1 MTSKTSFFKQLRE
14 DARHRI
20 WVPALS
26 CIVFL
31 LGLVAATLMLQSI
44 VINQGDISANYLQ
57 TRLNQETAM
66 LFNSSNLLLSL
77 VAITGAV
84 ICALQG
90 FSYLFNKQQLDFY
103 HALPVR
109 RQKLFI
115 IRWANGVLFYV
126 VPALIFSLL
135 CLIVLAA
142 FGLFNAPML
151 FAVGTGFLHNLLIFF
166 VVYHTA
172 IFFCMLSGH
181 ILVSLGLLSIFSIYM
196 FMIVELIPT
205 FMSVYYTTYQNYS
218 YGLSGYL
225 NYLAPA
231 YLVYKLL
238 NVTTLPLLGYAV
250 IFATVLFF
258 GSIILYLRRPSETAG
273 KAIAFSGLQPVIRV
287 LIVVPVAIY
296 IGLAFGQ
303 LASGS
308 RAFWSIFGLLLFA
321 ILIHMILN
329 VIFAFDIHAALQHR
343 KELAFSAII
352 SVLFISVFAFNIL
365 KLDDQIPAQNSVE
378 AVYMD
383 LPVDNDVPYLNLQ
396 NGNYLGVTDYRESH
410 AMLTGDELSK
420 AYALLDYRMA
430 PPPPTTTAPTTYTD
444 AEPPV
449 ANLNVR
455 FVKSNGHSEY
465 RNFQFIMNENSIQA
479 LADVYNT
486 TTYKQGHY
494 QIFDASCDTVFDTFN
509 AIDATENTIVRNT
522 THTNIF
528 SASETKELMDV
539 LRTDLSA
546 FTLEQMINEIPLGT
560 VSLENSKMLYS
571 LDYRI
576 YPSFTNTVTWLTDHG
591 IDFGAWKESTPVSMT
606 LYLNE
611 PPENTDN
618 ADSDLYG
625 YDDSPVDSGEE
636 NDSIYSS
643 ATSDDVSSEYII
655 TDPAAIRTIYPYLY
669 SDSMNDRNVLSYQ
682 FGKLTYNT
690 ATITFK
696 DPNTGNTYS
705 ACFSITNDCDLTMYT
720 GKTEN

>member
-90 FSYLFNKQQLDFY
+90 FSYLFNKQKLDFY
-103 HALPVR
+103 HALPIR
-109 RQKLFI
+109 RQKLFF

-225 NYLAPA
+225 SYLAPA

-321 ILIHMILN
+321 VLIHMILN

-365 KLDDQIPAQNSVE
+365 KLDDQIPALNSVE

-560 VSLENSKMLYS
+560 VSLENSKMLYTM
-571 LDYRI
+571 DYRI

-611 PPENTDN
+611 PPENKDN

-625 YDDSPVDSGEE
+625 YDAPTVDSGEE

>member
-103 HALPVR
+103 HALPIR

-135 CLIVLAA
+135 CLIILAA

-225 NYLAPA
+225 SYLAPA

-321 ILIHMILN
+321 VLIHMILN

-528 SASETKELMDV
+528 SVSETKELMDV

-560 VSLENSKMLYS
+560 VSLENSKMLYTM
-571 LDYRI
+571 DYRI

-611 PPENTDN
+611 PPENKDN

-625 YDDSPVDSGEE
+625 YNDPTVDSGEE

>member
-103 HALPVR
+103 HALPIR

-135 CLIVLAA
+135 CLIILAA

-225 NYLAPA
+225 SYLAPA

-321 ILIHMILN
+321 VLIHMILN

-560 VSLENSKMLYS
+560 VSLENSKMLYTM
-571 LDYRI
+571 DYRI

-611 PPENTDN
+611 PPENKDN

-625 YDDSPVDSGEE
+625 YDDPTVDSGEE

-669 SDSMNDRNVLSYQ
+669 SDSTNDRNVLSYQ

>member
-103 HALPVR
+103 HALPIR

-135 CLIVLAA
+135 CLIILAA

-225 NYLAPA
+225 SYLAPA

-238 NVTTLPLLGYAV
+238 NVTTLPLLVYAV

-258 GSIILYLRRPSETAG
+258 GSIILYLHRPSETAG

-321 ILIHMILN
+321 VLIHMILN

-494 QIFDASCDTVFDTFN
+494 QIFDASCDTAFDTFN
-509 AIDATENTIVRNT
+509 AIDATGNTIVRNT
-522 THTNIF
+522 TNTNIF

-560 VSLENSKMLYS
+560 VSLENSKILYS

-591 IDFGAWKESTPVSMT
+591 IDFGVWKESAPVSMT

-611 PPENTDN
+611 TPENTDN

-625 YDDSPVDSGEE
+625 SDDSPVDSNEE

-643 ATSDDVSSEYII
+643 ATSEDVSSEYII
-655 TDPAAIRTIYPYLY
+655 TDPAVIRTVYPYLY
-669 SDSMNDRNVLSYQ
+669 SDNMNARNVLSYQ

-690 ATITFK
+690 AVITFN
-696 DPNTGNTYS
+696 DPNTGDIYS
-705 ACFSITNDCDLTMYT
+705 ASFSITNDCDLTMYT

>member
-103 HALPVR
+103 HALPIR

-172 IFFCMLSGH
+172 ILFCMLSGH

-225 NYLAPA
+225 SYLAPA

-321 ILIHMILN
+321 VLIHMILN

-430 PPPPTTTAPTTYTD
+430 PPPTTTTAPTTYTD

-560 VSLENSKMLYS
+560 VSLENSKMLYT

-611 PPENTDN
+611 PPENKDN

-625 YDDSPVDSGEE
+625 YDDPTVDSGEE

>member
-44 VINQGDISANYLQ
+44 VINHGDISANYLQ

-238 NVTTLPLLGYAV
+238 NITTLPLLGYAV

-321 ILIHMILN
+321 VLIHMILN

-494 QIFDASCDTVFDTFN
+494 QIFDASCDTAFDTFN

>member
-44 VINQGDISANYLQ
+44 VINQGDISANHLQ

-103 HALPVR
+103 HALPIR

-135 CLIVLAA
+135 CLIILAA

-225 NYLAPA
+225 SYLAPA

-321 ILIHMILN
+321 VLIHMILN

-365 KLDDQIPAQNSVE
+365 KLDDQIPALNSVE

-560 VSLENSKMLYS
+560 VSLENSKMLYTMN
-571 LDYRI
+571 YRI

-611 PPENTDN
+611 PPENKDN

-625 YDDSPVDSGEE
+625 YDDPTVDPGEE

>member
-103 HALPVR
+103 HALPIR

-172 IFFCMLSGH
+172 ILFCMLSGH

-225 NYLAPA
+225 SYLAPA
-231 YLVYKLL
+231 YLVYKLI

-321 ILIHMILN
+321 VLIHMILN

-430 PPPPTTTAPTTYTD
+430 PPTTTTTAPTTYTD

-528 SASETKELMDV
+528 SASETKELMDM

-560 VSLENSKMLYS
+560 VSLENSKMLYTM
-571 LDYRI
+571 DYRI

-611 PPENTDN
+611 PPENKDN

-625 YDDSPVDSGEE
+625 YDDPTVDSGEE

>member
-103 HALPVR
+103 HALPIR

-172 IFFCMLSGH
+172 ILFCMLSGH

-225 NYLAPA
+225 SYLAPA

-321 ILIHMILN
+321 VLIHMILN

-365 KLDDQIPAQNSVE
+365 KLDDQIPALNSVE

-430 PPPPTTTAPTTYTD
+430 PPPTTTTAPTTYTD

-560 VSLENSKMLYS
+560 VSLENSKMLYTMN
-571 LDYRI
+571 YRI

-611 PPENTDN
+611 PPENKDN

-625 YDDSPVDSGEE
+625 YDDSTVDSGEE

>member
-103 HALPVR
+103 HALPIR

-135 CLIVLAA
+135 CLIILAA

-225 NYLAPA
+225 SYLAPA

-321 ILIHMILN
+321 VLIHMILN

-560 VSLENSKMLYS
+560 VSLENSKMLYTM
-571 LDYRI
+571 DYRI

-611 PPENTDN
+611 PPENKDN

-625 YDDSPVDSGEE
+625 YDDSTVDSGEE

>member
-103 HALPVR
+103 HALPIR

-135 CLIVLAA
+135 CLIILAA

-225 NYLAPA
+225 SYLAPA

-321 ILIHMILN
+321 VLIHMILN

-560 VSLENSKMLYS
+560 VSLENSKMLYTMN
-571 LDYRI
+571 YRI

-611 PPENTDN
+611 PPENKDN

-625 YDDSPVDSGEE
+625 YDDPTVDSGEE

>member
-135 CLIVLAA
+135 CLIILAA

-225 NYLAPA
+225 SYLAPA

>member
-103 HALPVR
+103 HALPIR

-135 CLIVLAA
+135 CLIILAA

-225 NYLAPA
+225 SYLAPA

-321 ILIHMILN
+321 VLIHMILN

-396 NGNYLGVTDYRESH
+396 NGNYLGVTNYRESH

-560 VSLENSKMLYS
+560 VSLENSKMLYTM
-571 LDYRI
+571 DYRI

-611 PPENTDN
+611 PPENKDN

-625 YDDSPVDSGEE
+625 YDDPTVDSGEE

>member
-103 HALPVR
+103 HALPIR

-135 CLIVLAA
+135 CLIILAA

-225 NYLAPA
+225 SYLAPA

-273 KAIAFSGLQPVIRV
+273 KAIAFPVCNR
-287 LIVVPVAIY
+287 
-296 IGLAFGQ
+296 
-303 LASGS
+303 
-308 RAFWSIFGLLLFA
+308 
-321 ILIHMILN
+321 
-329 VIFAFDIHAALQHR
+329 
-343 KELAFSAII
+343 
-352 SVLFISVFAFNIL
+352 
-365 KLDDQIPAQNSVE
+365 
-378 AVYMD
+378 
-383 LPVDNDVPYLNLQ
+383 
-396 NGNYLGVTDYRESH
+396 
-410 AMLTGDELSK
+410 
-420 AYALLDYRMA
+420 
-430 PPPPTTTAPTTYTD
+430 
-444 AEPPV
+444 
-449 ANLNVR
+449 
-455 FVKSNGHSEY
+455 
-465 RNFQFIMNENSIQA
+465 
-479 LADVYNT
+479 
-486 TTYKQGHY
+486 
-494 QIFDASCDTVFDTFN
+494 
-509 AIDATENTIVRNT
+509 
-522 THTNIF
+522 
-528 SASETKELMDV
+528 
-539 LRTDLSA
+539 
-546 FTLEQMINEIPLGT
+546 
-560 VSLENSKMLYS
+560 
-571 LDYRI
+571 
-576 YPSFTNTVTWLTDHG
+576 
-591 IDFGAWKESTPVSMT
+591 
-606 LYLNE
+606 
-611 PPENTDN
+611 
-618 ADSDLYG
+618 
-625 YDDSPVDSGEE
+625 
-636 NDSIYSS
+636 
-643 ATSDDVSSEYII
+643 
-655 TDPAAIRTIYPYLY
+655 
-669 SDSMNDRNVLSYQ
+669 
-682 FGKLTYNT
+682 
-690 ATITFK
+690 
-696 DPNTGNTYS
+696 
-705 ACFSITNDCDLTMYT
+705 
-720 GKTEN
+720 

>member
-103 HALPVR
+103 HALPIR

-135 CLIVLAA
+135 CLIILAA

-225 NYLAPA
+225 SYLAPS

-321 ILIHMILN
+321 VLIHMILN

-560 VSLENSKMLYS
+560 VSLENSKMLYTM
-571 LDYRI
+571 DYRI

-611 PPENTDN
+611 SPENKDN

-625 YDDSPVDSGEE
+625 YDDPTVDSGEE

>member
-103 HALPVR
+103 HALPIR

-135 CLIVLAA
+135 CLIILAA
-142 FGLFNAPML
+142 FGFFNAPML

-225 NYLAPA
+225 SYLAPA

-321 ILIHMILN
+321 VLIHMILN

-560 VSLENSKMLYS
+560 VSLENSKMLYTM
-571 LDYRI
+571 DYRI

-611 PPENTDN
+611 PPENKDN

-625 YDDSPVDSGEE
+625 YDDPTVDSGEE

>member
-103 HALPVR
+103 HALPIR

-135 CLIVLAA
+135 CLIILAA

-225 NYLAPA
+225 SYLAPA

-321 ILIHMILN
+321 VLIHMILN

-430 PPPPTTTAPTTYTD
+430 PPPTTTTAPTTYTD

-560 VSLENSKMLYS
+560 VSLENSKMLYT

-611 PPENTDN
+611 PPENKDN

-625 YDDSPVDSGEE
+625 YDDPTVDSGEE

>member
-115 IRWANGVLFYV
+115 IRWVNGVLFYI

-142 FGLFNAPML
+142 FGFFNASML

-225 NYLAPA
+225 SYLAPA
-231 YLVYKLL
+231 YLVCKLL

-321 ILIHMILN
+321 VLIHMILN

-410 AMLTGDELSK
+410 AMFTGDDLSK
-420 AYALLDYRMA
+420 AYELLDYRMA
-430 PPPPTTTAPTTYTD
+430 PTTTAPTTDT
-444 AEPPV
+444 AAPM

-465 RNFQFIMNENSIQA
+465 RNFQFIMNENSIRA

-494 QIFDASCDTVFDTFN
+494 QIFDASCDTAFDTFN
-509 AIDATENTIVRNT
+509 AIDATGNTIVRNT
-522 THTNIF
+522 TNTNIF

-591 IDFGAWKESTPVSMT
+591 IDFGVWKESAPVSMT

-611 PPENTDN
+611 TPENTDN
-618 ADSDLYG
+618 ADSDLYES
-625 YDDSPVDSGEE
+625 DDSPVDSNEE

-643 ATSDDVSSEYII
+643 ATSDDVSSEHII
-655 TDPAAIRTIYPYLY
+655 TDPAVIRTIYPYLY
-669 SDSMNDRNVLSYQ
+669 SDNMNARNVLSYQ

>member
-103 HALPVR
+103 HALPIR

-135 CLIVLAA
+135 CLIILAA

-225 NYLAPA
+225 SYLAPA

-321 ILIHMILN
+321 VLIHMILN

-455 FVKSNGHSEY
+455 FVKSKGHSEY

-560 VSLENSKMLYS
+560 VSLENSKMLYTMN
-571 LDYRI
+571 YRI

-611 PPENTDN
+611 PPENKDN

-625 YDDSPVDSGEE
+625 YDDSTVDSGEE

>member
-77 VAITGAV
+77 VAVTGAV

-103 HALPVR
+103 HALPIR

-172 IFFCMLSGH
+172 ILFCMLSGH

-225 NYLAPA
+225 SYLAPA

-321 ILIHMILN
+321 VLIHMILN

-430 PPPPTTTAPTTYTD
+430 PPPTTTTAPTTYTD

-560 VSLENSKMLYS
+560 VSLENSKMLYT

-611 PPENTDN
+611 PPENKDN

-625 YDDSPVDSGEE
+625 YDDPTVDSGEE

>member
-103 HALPVR
+103 HALPIR

-135 CLIVLAA
+135 CLIILAA

-225 NYLAPA
+225 SYLAPA

-321 ILIHMILN
+321 VLIHMILN

-560 VSLENSKMLYS
+560 VSLENSKMLYTM
-571 LDYRI
+571 DYRI

-611 PPENTDN
+611 PPKNKDN

-625 YDDSPVDSGEE
+625 YDDPTVDSGEE

>member
-77 VAITGAV
+77 VAITGAI

-103 HALPVR
+103 HALPIR

-135 CLIVLAA
+135 CLIILTA

-225 NYLAPA
+225 SYLAPA

-321 ILIHMILN
+321 VLIHMILN

-396 NGNYLGVTDYRESH
+396 NGNYLGVTDYRKSH

-560 VSLENSKMLYS
+560 VSLENSKMLYTM
-571 LDYRI
+571 DYRI

-611 PPENTDN
+611 PPKNKDN

-625 YDDSPVDSGEE
+625 YDDPTVDSGEE

>member
-103 HALPVR
+103 HALPIR

-135 CLIVLAA
+135 CLIILAA

-225 NYLAPA
+225 SYLAPA

-321 ILIHMILN
+321 VLIHMILN

-365 KLDDQIPAQNSVE
+365 KLDDQIPALNSVE

-560 VSLENSKMLYS
+560 VSLENSKMLYTM
-571 LDYRI
+571 DYRI

-611 PPENTDN
+611 PPENKDN

-625 YDDSPVDSGEE
+625 YDNSTVDSGEE

>member
-103 HALPVR
+103 HALPIR

-135 CLIVLAA
+135 CLIILAA

-225 NYLAPA
+225 SYLAPA

-321 ILIHMILN
+321 VLIHMILN

-560 VSLENSKMLYS
+560 VSLENSKMLYTMN
-571 LDYRI
+571 YRI

-611 PPENTDN
+611 PPENKDN

-625 YDDSPVDSGEE
+625 YDDSTVDSGEE

>member
-103 HALPVR
+103 HALPIR

-135 CLIVLAA
+135 CLIILAA
-142 FGLFNAPML
+142 FGLFNVPML

-225 NYLAPA
+225 SYLAPA
-231 YLVYKLL
+231 YLVCKLL

-321 ILIHMILN
+321 VLIHMILN

-546 FTLEQMINEIPLGT
+546 FTLEQLINEIPLGT
-560 VSLENSKMLYS
+560 VSLENSKMLYTM
-571 LDYRI
+571 DYRI

-611 PPENTDN
+611 PPENKDN

-625 YDDSPVDSGEE
+625 YDDSTVDSGEE

>member
-103 HALPVR
+103 HALPIR

-135 CLIVLAA
+135 CLIILAA
-142 FGLFNAPML
+142 FGFFNAPML

-225 NYLAPA
+225 SYLAPA

-321 ILIHMILN
+321 VLIHMILN

-430 PPPPTTTAPTTYTD
+430 PPPPPTTAPTTYTD

-560 VSLENSKMLYS
+560 VSLENSKMLYTM
-571 LDYRI
+571 DYRI

-611 PPENTDN
+611 PPENKDN

-625 YDDSPVDSGEE
+625 YDDPTVDSGEE